1 MDARGLRGVGMC
13 LRGVFWRWMAMNR
26 PQVAAIERGLC
37 GSLPQRRAA
46 AASDDLCRHQTPRA
60 DHVVG
65 ESVPQRD
72 SLDLVHAAHKK
83 LRQPAITCLGVGALR
98 GRGALLVDRFGVVPP
113 IRFRQSA
120 TPGGPLDCGAW
131 RSRSALRGFGAGTKV
146 STPFWPS
153 ASMSSSLAKPPSAR
167 CWRGRVPYCPAR
179 ASFIGNILPMSEPML
194 STDTTAMA
202 VLLVSV
208 ANWTL

>member
-1 MDARGLRGVGMC
+1 MC

-26 PQVAAIERGLC
+26 AQVAAIERGLC

-46 AASDDLCRHQTPRA
+46 AASDAGLWRHQTPRA

-65 ESVPQRD
+65 ESVPQRAG
-72 SLDLVHAAHKK
+72 LDLVHAAHKK

-98 GRGALLVDRFGVVPP
+98 GRGPLLVDRLGVVTAHTVSPVGHARR
-113 IRFRQSA
+113 IA
-120 TPGGPLDCGAW
+120 G
-131 RSRSALRGFGAGTKV
+131 LRGMAVPVGVARLRQRHEGLDAVLGQRFDVVELGEA
-146 STPFWPS
+146 
-153 ASMSSSLAKPPSAR
+153 APSAR

-194 STDTTAMA
+194 STDTPAMA

>member
-1 MDARGLRGVGMC
+1 M
-13 LRGVFWRWMAMNR
+13 
-26 PQVAAIERGLC
+26 P
-37 GSLPQRRAA
+37 
-46 AASDDLCRHQTPRA
+46 ASYQTPRA

-72 SLDLVHAAHKK
+72 GLDLVHAAHKK

-98 GRGALLVDRFGVVPP
+98 GRGPLLVDRLGVVTA

-120 TPGGPLDCGAW
+120 TPGGSLGCGAW
-131 RSRSALRGFGAGTKV
+131 RSRSALRGFGTGTKV
-146 STPFWPS
+146 STPFWAS

-194 STDTTAMA
+194 STDTPAMA

-208 ANWTL
+208 ANCTLFGS

>member
-72 SLDLVHAAHKK
+72 GLDLVHAAHKK

-98 GRGALLVDRFGVVPP
+98 GRGPLLVDRLGIVTAHTVSPVGHARR
-113 IRFRQSA
+113 IA
-120 TPGGPLDCGAW
+120 G
-131 RSRSALRGFGAGTKV
+131 LRGMAVPIGVARLRHRHEGLE
-146 STPFWPS
+146 PFWAS

-194 STDTTAMA
+194 STDTPAMA